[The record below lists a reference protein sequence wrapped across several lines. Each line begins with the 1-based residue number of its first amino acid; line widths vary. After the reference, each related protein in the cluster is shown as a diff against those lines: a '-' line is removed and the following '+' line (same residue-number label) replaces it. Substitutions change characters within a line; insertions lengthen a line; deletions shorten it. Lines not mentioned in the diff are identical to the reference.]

1 MSNEKTK
8 KAGSATP
15 ILVSFYGD
23 DFTGT
28 AATAE
33 ALTQS
38 GLPTIIFTDPPS
50 PSYLAKHFPR
60 AKAVGISGATRTLP
74 AQAITRVL
82 TPIFL
87 TLKAYQS
94 PIYVYKVCSTFD
106 SSENIGN
113 IGRAIELG
121 KDTFSSD
128 FIPILPAAL
137 KIGRYTVFGIHFA
150 AVGDGEVFRLDR
162 HPSMANHPVTPMG
175 EADLRKHLA
184 NQTELRSGLI
194 NILEVREGP
203 ERIKTRIDEL
213 IAAGVPIIFFDCLS
227 DRDLNTICE
236 TVFKKTYGDK
246 PLFFV
251 GSQELG
257 YGLTEALKKT
267 DVLSTQATV
276 KTSENMVSD
285 RGPILVIS
293 GSCATITGEQ
303 IFWSKDNGFYD
314 IPINPPNLLDP
325 TSRDQDKEQ
334 IVTSAI
340 NAVAKGKSVILH
352 TAIGPD
358 DERIATMNRTI
369 EKLSLAKSE
378 ANEILGTELGGIAH
392 EIISGS
398 FLKRIVICGGDT
410 AGRIQKMLQV
420 EALQISKSIGIA
432 APLCYVYSKLPQING
447 LEIAFKGGQIGRTDY
462 FSQARCQPTLNFKA
476 AALGYI

>member
-1 MSNEKTK
+1 MSDEKISNTV
-8 KAGSATP
+8 STVP
-15 ILVSFYGD
+15 ILTSFYGD

-38 GLPTIIFTDPPS
+38 GLPTVIFTEPPS
-50 PSYLAKHFPR
+50 PSYLELHFPR
-60 AKAVGISGATRTLP
+60 ARAVGISGAARTLP
-74 AQAITRVL
+74 AKVL
-82 TPIFL
+82 TQVLSPIFL
-87 TLKAYQS
+87 SMQTYQS
-94 PIYVYKVCSTFD
+94 PIYIYKVCSTFD

-121 KDTFSSD
+121 RDTFSPG

-137 KIGRYTVFGIHFA
+137 KIGRYTIFGNHFA

-184 NQTELRSGLI
+184 NQTELRSGLV

-203 ERIKTRIDEL
+203 QRMNSRIDEL
-213 IAAGVPIIFFDCLS
+213 VAAGVPIIFFDCLS
-227 DRDLNTICE
+227 DEDLNSICE
-236 TVFKKTYGDK
+236 TVFKRTHGDK

-257 YGLTEALKKT
+257 YGLTAALRKT
-267 DVLSTQATV
+267 DILSKQT
-276 KTSENMVSD
+276 KMKNFEDGESD

-303 IFWSKDNGFYD
+303 ISWSKENGFYD
-314 IPINPPNLLDP
+314 IPIYPQNLLD
-325 TSRDQDKEQ
+325 TARRKSDREQ
-334 IVTSAI
+334 IVTLAI
-340 NAVAKGKSVILH
+340 NALAEGKSVILH
-352 TAIGPD
+352 TAIGPE
-358 DERIATMNRTI
+358 DERIAAMNRTI
-369 EKLSLAKSE
+369 AKLSLANSE
-378 ANEILGTELGGIAH
+378 ANDILGRQLGAAAH

-398 FLKRIVICGGDT
+398 TVKRIAISGGDT
-410 AGRIQKMLQV
+410 AGRIQKMLRV

-432 APLCYVYSKLPQING
+432 APLCYVYSRLPQING
-447 LEIAFKGGQIGRTDY
+447 LEIAFKGGQIGNKDY
-462 FSQARCQPTLNFKA
+462 FNQVERERTFDFRE
-476 AALGYI
+476 AALGEI